1 MGRKHTSC
9 GTVAA
14 LGFVVGGTAL
24 QWERTVSPLLVSIC
38 VTLPFS
44 HFFVAATGTII
55 GTPVA
60 VCSAPFVLSF
70 GLFLVP
76 VGLVSKVVV
85 RCLGL
90 DHQVPMPSDAPP

>member
-1 MGRKHTSC
+1 MGRKHTFC

-38 VTLPFS
+38 VTLPLS

-55 GTPVA
+55 RAPVA
-60 VCSAPFVLSF
+60 VCSTPFVFRF
-70 GLFLVP
+70 GPFLVL

-85 RCLGL
+85 RRFGF
-90 DHQVPMPSDAPP
+90 DHQIPMRSDAPP